1 MNRIFSSTQ
10 NTRPILEEST
20 RFIRSDVPT
29 EVSEDERRWLIEN
42 GITNILD
49 LRSDEESVRK
59 KCPLS
64 EDERFCYRAVPI
76 TGGSAIPKTVNDV
89 SKSYIAMADDKLKKT
104 IESMLS
110 SNAGTLYFC
119 NAGKDRTGVVSAIL
133 LHRLG
138 MNREYII
145 ADYMRS
151 KINLEGMLEAFAEQN
166 PSVDINVITPH
177 ERYISEFLDWYVENN

>member
-10 NTRPILEEST
+10 NTRPILGGSF

-49 LRSDEESVRK
+49 LRTDEERARK
-59 KCPLS
+59 ECPL
-64 EDERFCYRAVPI
+64 EKDDRFQYHLMPV
-76 TGGSAIPKTVNDV
+76 TGGNAIPKTVNDV
-89 SKSYIAMADDKLKKT
+89 SKSYIAMVDDKLKNT
-104 IESMLS
+104 IEFMLS
-110 SNAGTLYFC
+110 SGVGTLYFC

-138 MNREYII
+138 MSREYII
-145 ADYMRS
+145 ADYMKS
-151 KINLEGMLEAFAEQN
+151 KSNLRNMLEAFAEQN

-177 ERYISEFLDWYVENN
+177 ERYISEFLDWYVNNN